1 MFWLGASLP
10 ILNWLSFGLIEY
22 FHIPARALTGSWF
35 ILLLAMAL
43 WLGAAASLRAL
54 FRGLAIGLSV
64 SSVVAVGQW
73 SGWGPA
79 SYNLPGGLLYNSA
92 IQAVAIALVIVSLE
106 RADWRYVPAM
116 LPGLL
121 LAHSRGGYLVAFV
134 GLAARIFGWKGAV
147 LTLLAVAAVSVTV
160 MGTSDLDRI
169 MIWSVAW
176 HDLQWFGHGPG
187 SFANVLFQASDGLH
201 YPGHVHNDYL
211 QLAYEF
217 GIWAAPAYLIY
228 AAALIHTES
237 PYWPAFAGFAAAGVF
252 FFPLYTPVTAI
263 IGAVLAG
270 HILCGHYQ
278 AAMTGKRVNAAV

>member
-10 ILNWLSFGLIEY
+10 ILNWLSFGLIAY
-22 FHIPARALTGSWF
+22 FQIPARELTGSWF
-35 ILLLAMAL
+35 ILFLAMAF
-43 WLGAAASLRAL
+43 WLGAATSLRPL

-64 SSVVAVGQW
+64 SSLVAVGQW

-79 SYNLPGGLLYNSA
+79 SYNLPAGLLYNSA

-121 LAHSRGGYLVAFV
+121 LAHSRGGYLVLAI
-134 GLAARIFGWKGAV
+134 GLAGRAFGWKGAV
-147 LTLLAVAAVSVTV
+147 LTLLVAAAVSVTF
-160 MGTSDLDRI
+160 MGSSDLDRI
-169 MIWSVAW
+169 MIWSAAW
-176 HDLQWFGHGPG
+176 HDLQWSGHGPG
-187 SFANVLFQASDGLH
+187 SFANVLFQAPDGVH

-211 QLAYEF
+211 QLAYEL

-228 AAALIHTES
+228 GAALTRTES
-237 PYWPAFAGFAAAGVF
+237 PYWPAFAGFATAGVF